1 VTDPYRQIGF
11 AGGSPWAAFSQNEM
25 YKLAGEPSTGPL
37 HIRVLFAAMGKMNA
51 LGHAELRVGELARI
65 LGTVTDT
72 GEVVA
77 CRRDSVSAAIK
88 EAKSRG
94 LIAPESKARCLVLR
108 HHIFQK
114 STKDRWRCS
123 VHDLD

>member
-1 VTDPYRQIGF
+1 MTDPHRRIVF
-11 AGGSPWAAFSQNEM
+11 AGNSPWAAFSQHEM
-25 YKLAGEPSTGPL
+25 YKLAGEASSGPL

-65 LGTVTDT
+65 LGTVTAT
-72 GEVVA
+72 GEVQA
-77 CRRDSVSAAIK
+77 CRRDSVSTAIK
-88 EAKSRG
+88 EAKGRG

-114 STKDRWRCS
+114 STKARWRCS

>member
-1 VTDPYRQIGF
+1 VTDPYRRIVF
-11 AGGSPWAAFSQNEM
+11 AGNSPWAAFSQDEM
-25 YKLAGEPSTGPL
+25 YKLAGKASSGPL

-65 LGTVTDT
+65 LGTVTAT
-72 GEVVA
+72 GEVQA
-77 CRRDSVSAAIK
+77 CRRDSVSTAIK
-88 EAKSRG
+88 EAKGRG

-114 STKDRWRCS
+114 STKARWRCS

>member
-1 VTDPYRQIGF
+1 MTDPYRRIVF
-11 AGGSPWAAFSQNEM
+11 AGNSPWAAFSQDEM
-25 YKLAGEPSTGPL
+25 YKLAGEASSGPL

-65 LGTVTDT
+65 LGTVTAT
-72 GEVVA
+72 GEVQA
-77 CRRDSVSAAIK
+77 CRRDSVSTAIK
-88 EAKSRG
+88 EAKGRG

-114 STKDRWRCS
+114 STKARWRCS